1 MRTLLVED
9 DPTSRHFL
17 QEILI
22 GLGYEVDAFSSAESG
37 WQAYKDHPFP
47 LVVLDWRMPEGEMDG
62 LDLCRAI
69 RKHPGGAN
77 ALVIVVTVRTGRG
90 DLQAVLDAGADDY
103 IPKPVAP
110 EDLKVRLRIAQSR
123 LEDVAA
129 RSAAEYRLDSVI
141 ANAPLILFTLDRGG
155 IFTFAQG
162 RGLAALR
169 LTPEELVGQSVFDIA
184 RGNPDLPAHVNRAI
198 GGEVFTAE
206 VDIAGVTLDSWFA
219 PLPEELGTMI
229 VATDVS
235 RRKQIEQ
242 ELREEE
248 ERFRRFVEAAF
259 EGIVLVAARR
269 VMDCNSQAAK
279 MFGYTVAEAVG
290 KRVTDFLH
298 PRDRSRSIQFL
309 RERRSDP
316 FELTGVRRDGTTV
329 QIEIRMRP
337 MAYHGREILVA
348 AIQDVTSKR
357 RSDDEYHK
365 LEEQIRQAQKIESL
379 GVLAGGIAH
388 DFNNLLMGVL
398 GNASLALM
406 DLPTDSP
413 TTRHIHQIE
422 SAAQRAADL
431 TNQMLAFSG
440 KGKFVVTRINL
451 TDLVNEMSTLFETM
465 VTKKIRLQYRLDSD
479 LPEISGDPSQM
490 KQILLNLI
498 TNATDAAGD
507 SSGIIRIRTGVRTVT
522 EEAHG
527 SSHVAGNLT
536 AGTQVYVEVRD
547 AGCGMDEPTLARV
560 FDPFFT
566 TKFTGRGLG
575 MAAVLGIVRGH
586 SGAIRIASQPG
597 QGTTVAVMFPP
608 AVLSGLQPTQ
618 PRPAPDPG
626 ADHDRPTVL
635 VVDDEHTVLTV
646 TSQMLQRSGYSVV
659 TAENGRRA
667 LELFEAHAA
676 EVGAVLLD
684 LTMPDLNGD
693 QVFAK
698 MRVID
703 PNARVILMSG
713 YSEQEATNQFR
724 GEGLVG
730 FLQKP
735 FTPATLNE
743 CVDGAV
749 RGRAS

>member
-9 DPTSRHFL
+9 DPTSRQFL
-17 QEILI
+17 QEILV
-22 GLGYEVDAFSSAESG
+22 GLGHEVETHSSAQSAWE
-37 WQAYKDHPFP
+37 AYQDGPFP
-47 LVVLDWRMPEGEMDG
+47 LVVLDWRMPTGQIDG
-62 LDLCRAI
+62 LDLCRLI
-69 RKHPGGAN
+69 RKHPGGSS
-77 ALVIVVTVRTGRG
+77 ALVLVVTVRTERG
-90 DLQAVLDAGADDY
+90 DLEAVLDAGADDY

-123 LEDVAA
+123 LEDAVA

-141 ANAPLILFTLDRGG
+141 ANAPLILFMLDRGG

-184 RGNPDLPAHVNRAI
+184 RGNPDLPAHVSRAV
-198 GGEVFTAE
+198 GGKVFTAE

-219 PLPEELGTMI
+219 PLPGELGTMI

-242 ELREEE
+242 ELRDEE

-298 PRDRSRSIQFL
+298 PRDRSRVIQFL
-309 RERRSDP
+309 RERRSEP
-316 FELTGVRRDGTTV
+316 FELTGVRSDGTKV
-329 QIEIRMRP
+329 QVEVRMRP
-337 MAYHGREILVA
+337 LAYHGREILVA
-348 AIQDVTSKR
+348 AMQDVTSKR
-357 RSDDEYHK
+357 RSDDEHRR
-365 LEEQIRQAQKIESL
+365 LEEQIRQAQKLESL

-406 DLPTDSP
+406 DLPPDSSAE
-413 TTRHIHQIE
+413 RHIHQIE

-440 KGKFVVTRINL
+440 RGKFVVSRINL
-451 TDLVNEMSTLFETM
+451 TDLVNEMSTLFQTIVSKE
-465 VTKKIRLQYRLDSD
+465 IRLQYRLDSD
-479 LPEISGDPSQM
+479 LPEIAGDPTQM
-490 KQILLNLI
+490 RQVLVNLI
-498 TNATDAAGD
+498 TNAADAVGGSA
-507 SSGIIRIRTGVRTVT
+507 GIIRVRTGVRTVT

-527 SSHVAGNLT
+527 SSHVAGDIK

-586 SGAIRIASQPG
+586 NGAIRIASQPL

-608 AVLSGLQPTQ
+608 AVIAATKTTPQQ
-618 PRPAPDPG
+618 HE
-626 ADHDRPTVL
+626 ADAGPEQNKPTVL
-635 VVDDEHTVLTV
+635 VVDDEQTVLSV
-646 TSQMLQRSGYSVV
+646 TSEMLQRSGYSVV

-698 MRVID
+698 MRIID

-713 YSEQEATNQFR
+713 YSEQEATSQFR

-743 CVDGAV
+743 RVDDAV